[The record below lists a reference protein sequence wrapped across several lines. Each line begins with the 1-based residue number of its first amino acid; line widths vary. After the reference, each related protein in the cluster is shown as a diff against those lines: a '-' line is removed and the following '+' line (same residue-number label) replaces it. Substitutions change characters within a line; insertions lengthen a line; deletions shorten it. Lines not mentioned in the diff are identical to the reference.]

1 MACDA
6 GWRYQRKTEFEFLER
21 ILYHVTTQSDVITAE
36 TAYVGHKGLTPP
48 VILRKRLKIHAL

>member
-6 GWRYQRKTEFEFLER
+6 GRRYQRKTEFEFLER

-36 TAYVGHKGLTPP
+36 TAYVGHKGLTPSP
-48 VILRKRLKIHAL
+48 LYYASV